1 MDGKFRADVRKK
13 VSYMK
18 NPNETQ
24 AGVNVAEKGKPGAEK
39 QKENL
44 KVCHPSVCIGSQ
56 KPTSC
61 VCITEK

>member
-1 MDGKFRADVRKK
+1 
-13 VSYMK
+13 MK
-18 NPNETQ
+18 NPTETK
-24 AGVNVAEKGKPGAEK
+24 GSGTFGEKGAEK

-44 KVCHPSVCIGSQ
+44 KVCHPSVCLGNQ

>member
-1 MDGKFRADVRKK
+1 
-13 VSYMK
+13 MK

-24 AGVNVAEKGKPGAEK
+24 GTVNRGDTVSKGVADKA
-39 QKENL
+39 ENL
-44 KVCHPSVCIGSQ
+44 KVCHPSVCVGNQ